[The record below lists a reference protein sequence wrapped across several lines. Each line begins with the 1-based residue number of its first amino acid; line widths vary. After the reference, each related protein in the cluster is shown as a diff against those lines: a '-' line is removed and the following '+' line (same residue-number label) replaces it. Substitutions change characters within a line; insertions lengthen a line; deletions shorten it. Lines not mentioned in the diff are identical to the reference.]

1 MPKNINMKN
10 FANKTVFQYILP
22 ALVFL
27 VLYSGCLKNEEF
39 TVYYYYP
46 SVELFC
52 APTCESLKRE
62 CNRFLYDDTIYI
74 DADILEQIKK
84 GIINAKSIYNPSIE
98 PHIYVKMEN
107 LDLYLDDTNNECWI
121 KKGDNK
127 RYSAILNNRTAYL
140 IKWKSGYYNHLE
152 YDDLNNNIENL
163 YDSGL
168 ARYGIPSD
176 YKYDKGIVGY
186 TTYFD
191 GKDSVLE
198 EIPSDRCTSKVL
210 VRVK

>member
-74 DADILEQIKK
+74 DADISEQIKK

-107 LDLYLDDTNNECWI
+107 LDLYLDDKNNECWI

-140 IKWKSGYYNHLE
+140 IKWKSGYYNHE
-152 YDDLNNNIENL
+152 YYESLKTSIENRF
-163 YDSGL
+163 DKGL
-168 ARYGIPSD
+168 ARYGIPPD
-176 YKYDKGIVGY
+176 YKYDPGIWEY
-186 TTYFD
+186 ATYFN

-198 EIPSDRCTSKVL
+198 RIPPDRCSSKVL

>member
-1 MPKNINMKN
+1 MKN

-74 DADILEQIKK
+74 DADISEQIKK

-107 LDLYLDDTNNECWI
+107 LDLYLDDKNNECWI

-140 IKWKSGYYNHLE
+140 IKWKSGYYNHE
-152 YDDLNNNIENL
+152 YYESLKTSIENRF
-163 YDSGL
+163 DKGL
-168 ARYGIPSD
+168 ARYGIPPD
-176 YKYDKGIVGY
+176 YKYDPGIWEY
-186 TTYFD
+186 ATYFN

-198 EIPSDRCTSKVL
+198 RIPPDRCSSKVL